1 MHAIPAQ
8 TANQGLP
15 FEKETLPGPGKL
27 GTVMHTQDLPPCS
40 FDNADSEVRP
50 H

>member
-15 FEKETLPGPGKL
+15 FEKETLPGPGMYLCKMTPEPFDAQAAKL
-27 GTVMHTQDLPPCS
+27 FQCIS
-40 FDNADSEVRP
+40 
-50 H
+50 